1 MHSRKKMGYAGK
13 NKKILDSISTLI
25 EDLFTRIGID
35 KTLYNYAIYKV
46 LDVDDKASEMK
57 TYEVDATHIIEQV
70 AISIRNI
77 YMLGTDIQ
85 QHDTPTL
92 DYYWDK

>member
-1 MHSRKKMGYAGK
+1 MRSREKMRYAGK

-35 KTLYNYAIYKV
+35 KTLYNYTIYKV
-46 LDVDDKASEMK
+46 LEADDIDPEMK
-57 TYEVDATHIIEQV
+57 TYEVDATHKLEQV
-70 AISIRNI
+70 AISIQNI